1 MAKICR
7 FTVSRQL
14 ILRALNLPTD
24 AEIHRIRDDVNCFRG
39 DLEFYVEH
47 DSLADVKEGCV
58 IPKVSPVITSNSHT
72 CTCGETDERVFWEYE
87 WDWGIED
94 G

>member
-14 ILRALNLPTD
+14 ILQALNMPLD
-24 AEIHRIRDDVNCFRG
+24 AEIRRVRDDVNCFSG

-47 DSLADVKEGCV
+47 DSLDEVEDGCV
-58 IPKVSPVITSNSHT
+58 IPRKMPMVTRKTHV
-72 CTCGETDERVFWEYE
+72 CTCNDEERSFDEYE
-87 WDWGIED
+87 WDWGITD